1 MTRAVRVP
9 RGRAPRGCA
18 RLSTVL
24 LVIVVLAG
32 AVPRTLAMRGA
43 FASAFRSAERTLQEK
58 GLLPHPDATRQRPRR
73 RGRIPTPDDV
83 RGRGR
88 RRGGRGCRRPRDGR
102 RSSLPPAE
110 RLFRAATRLLD
121 DRPDSAR
128 AQRRAATSPRGARAG
143 PEPSRRAHGARP
155 RDQAGE
161 GVDVDDALALT
172 SSRRAASLG
181 DPARTRSSAFAHST

>member
-58 GLLPHPDATRQRPRR
+58 GLLPHPNDDA
-73 RGRIPTPDDV
+73 
-83 RGRGR
+83 
-88 RRGGRGCRRPRDGR
+88 
-102 RSSLPPAE
+102 SAPAS
-110 RLFRAATRLLD
+110 AG
-121 DRPDSAR
+121 PDS
-128 AQRRAATSPRGARAG
+128 
-143 PEPSRRAHGARP
+143 
-155 RDQAGE
+155 
-161 GVDVDDALALT
+161 DAL
-172 SSRRAASLG
+172 SLI
-181 DPARTRSSAFAHST
+181 HI

>member
-58 GLLPHPDATRQRPRR
+58 GLLP
-73 RGRIPTPDDV
+73 
-83 RGRGR
+83 
-88 RRGGRGCRRPRDGR
+88 
-102 RSSLPPAE
+102 PP
-110 RLFRAATRLLD
+110 
-121 DRPDSAR
+121 
-128 AQRRAATSPRGARAG
+128 G
-143 PEPSRRAHGARP
+143 
-155 RDQAGE
+155 
-161 GVDVDDALALT
+161 DDASAPASGVADSDASTTILEADADGDDPGGPAPRA
-172 SSRRAASLG
+172 SSVS
-181 DPARTRSSAFAHST
+181 PA